1 MIRLQ
6 ARDGHEL
13 DAYLAEPK
21 GTPRGGLVV
30 VQEIFGVTDHIKRVA
45 DQYAAEGY
53 RAIAP
58 ATFDRIKRG
67 ITLPYTDVEQGRA
80 YMQQL
85 EWPNTLADVEAAADA
100 VRGAEAAAIVGFCWG
115 GTVAHVAASELDF
128 DAAISYYG
136 GGVAPHARQ
145 AAAVSDRLSL
155 RRSGSRDP
163 DGRRPENHEARTRTP
178 RSTSTRA
185 RAMASIATSAR
196 AIARRTRAWH
206 SAARS
211 NFSKRRRPEEPQR
224 RGLLRLKIALGVRF
238 ASHARAQARS
248 AMR

>member
-21 GTPRGGLVV
+21 GKPRGGIVV

-58 ATFDRIKRG
+58 AMFDRIKRG
-67 ITLPYTDVEQGRA
+67 ITLPYTDIEQGRA

-85 EWPNTLADVEAAADA
+85 EWPNTLADVQAAVDA
-100 VRGAEAAAIVGFCWG
+100 VRDAGAAAVVGYCWG
-115 GTVAHVAASELDF
+115 GTVAHVAASELDL

-136 GGVAPHARQ
+136 GGVARMLDKTPQCPIVYHFGDQDHAIPMADVQ
-145 AAAVSDRLSL
+145 KIMSAYPDADVYVYTGAGHGFNCEE
-155 RRSGSRDP
+155 RSSY
-163 DGRRPENHEARTRTP
+163 
-178 RSTSTRA
+178 
-185 RAMASIATSAR
+185 
-196 AIARRTRAWH
+196 
-206 SAARS
+206 SAADARVAFDRS
-211 NFSKRRRPEEPQR
+211 IEFLND
-224 RGLLRLKIALGVRF
+224 
-238 ASHARAQARS
+238 RS
-248 AMR
+248 F